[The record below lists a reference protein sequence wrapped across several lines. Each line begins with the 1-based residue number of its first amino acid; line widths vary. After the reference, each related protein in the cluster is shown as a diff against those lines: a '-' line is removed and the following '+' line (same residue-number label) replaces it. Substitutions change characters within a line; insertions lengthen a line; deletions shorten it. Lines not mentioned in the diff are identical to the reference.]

1 MSLIIETLQNRV
13 NNATGPER
21 EQLQDELNIALINHE
36 MGELRRLEG
45 GTRYCLHTREHQ
57 PALNMLR
64 RGMRRC
70 DVVTHYVYKV
80 PVKRQIAAGKGC

>member
-21 EQLQDELNIALINHE
+21 EELQDELDIALINHE
-36 MGELRRLEG
+36 MSELRRLEG
-45 GTRYCLHTREHQ
+45 GTRYCLRTREHK

-64 RGMRRC
+64 RGVRRC
-70 DVVTHYVYKV
+70 DVVTHYAYKV
-80 PVKRQIAAGKGC
+80 PVKRQKAAGKGC

>member
-45 GTRYCLHTREHQ
+45 GTRYCLSLIH
-57 PALNMLR
+57 
-64 RGMRRC
+64 
-70 DVVTHYVYKV
+70 
-80 PVKRQIAAGKGC
+80 I

>member
-21 EQLQDELNIALINHE
+21 EELQDELDIALINHE
-36 MGELRRLEG
+36 MSELRRLEG
-45 GTRYCLHTREHQ
+45 GTRYCLHAREHK

-64 RGMRRC
+64 RGVRRC
-70 DVVTHYVYKV
+70 DVVTHYAYKV
-80 PVKRQIAAGKGC
+80 PVKRQKAAGKGC